1 MVGAKRRIKR
11 VAYNRAISAG
21 QWTSEFIG
29 VWDAAQDLV
38 AHDVA
43 LSHPKPGWL
52 VLMFPDASD
61 EHWGSFLTQVP
72 PEELDRGVPVEDMT
86 HEPLGFVNVTL
97 KGPEQRWDTMDTKG
111 FPMVSAFK
119 RLEYHLW
126 NGEHIYTNHRNLVYI
141 FDPES
146 CVSSVAK
153 TTAQRL
159 DQWKAVLG
167 QYYYT
172 IMHIARDRNC
182 WGIFPSLS
190 VRASAVY
197 AASEPDETLPSKQ
210 AIRDAQQASRANLGT
225 LTAGATSFM
234 TDDGQVTLDEGIF
247 RLRVNGARSFGFREE
262 LSVFWCG

>member
-72 PEELDRGVPVEDMT
+72 QGELDRGVPVEDMT
-86 HEPLGFVNVTL
+86 HRPLDFLSGTFTVSQ
-97 KGPEQRWDTMDTKG
+97 QRWATVDKEG
-111 FPMVSAFK
+111 FAMVSTFK
-119 RLEYHLW
+119 RLEYVLW
-126 NGEHIYTNHRNLVYI
+126 NIVHIYTDQRNLAYT
-141 FDPES
+141 FDPEA

-153 TTAQRL
+153 TT
-159 DQWKAVLG
+159 
-167 QYYYT
+167 
-172 IMHIARDRNC
+172 
-182 WGIFPSLS
+182 S
-190 VRASAVY
+190 
-197 AASEPDETLPSKQ
+197 
-210 AIRDAQQASRANLGT
+210 
-225 LTAGATSFM
+225 
-234 TDDGQVTLDEGIF
+234 
-247 RLRVNGARSFGFREE
+247 
-262 LSVFWCG
+262 

>member
-52 VLMFPDASD
+52 VLMYPDASD

-210 AIRDAQQASRANLGT
+210 AIRDAQQASCQSGHAHCG
-225 LTAGATSFM
+225 SYVVY
-234 TDDGQVTLDEGIF
+234 DGRWSSHPG
-247 RLRVNGARSFGFREE
+247 
-262 LSVFWCG
+262 